1 MNHRLS
7 LLCRCLQVSCS
18 GYHAWCA
25 RLPCRRATQ
34 DVLLGATIA
43 SVHHECRAAYGS
55 RRLWRELQAR
65 GIRCGRHHMDR
76 LRQKQG
82 LMTHRRKRFLRAR
95 RSYNATP
102 AAPRLLQWPFRA
114 AAPGQVWVG
123 DISQI
128 ATREGVLHLAVIQD
142 VCTRLIV
149 GWAMSHLQLGKL
161 AEDALDMALLQ
172 YRPDAGLTLHHDQG
186 SQYRS
191 LHYRAK
197 TAKAKIRLSMSRPGM
212 PYDNAMIESFFANLK
227 LEINDGRPFENREAA
242 RTAVFEYIEVFYNRT
257 RLHSGLGYTTPL
269 QAEQQYQRVRTV
281 P

>member
-18 GYHAWCA
+18 GYHAWHS
-25 RLPCRRATQ
+25 RRPSRRAQ
-34 DVLLGATIA
+34 HDVLLGATIA
-43 SVHHECRAAYGS
+43 AVHHECRAAYGS

-65 GIRCGRHHMDR
+65 GVQCGRHQMDR
-76 LRQKQG
+76 LRHQQG
-82 LMTHRRKRFLRAR
+82 LMTHRRRRFLRAR
-95 RSYNATP
+95 RSYLAMP
-102 AAPRLLQWPFRA
+102 AAPRHLHWPFHA
-114 AAPGQVWVG
+114 AAPGRVWVG

-128 ATREGVLHLAVIQD
+128 PTREGILNLAVIQD
-142 VCTRLIV
+142 VCTRRIV
-149 GWAMSHLQLGKL
+149 GWAMASHQRGTL

-172 YRPDAGLTLHHDQG
+172 RPPMPGLTLHHDQG

-191 LHYRAK
+191 LTYRAK

-227 LEINDGRPFENREAA
+227 LEINDGHPFSSRATA
-242 RTAVFEYIEVFYNRT
+242 RTAIFEYIEVFYNRT
-257 RLHSGLGYTTPL
+257 RLHSGLNYTTPL
-269 QAEQQYQRVRTV
+269 QTEQHYQQVRTV

>member
-1 MNHRLS
+1 M
-7 LLCRCLQVSCS
+7 
-18 GYHAWCA
+18 
-25 RLPCRRATQ
+25 Q

-55 RRLWRELQAR
+55 RRLWRELLAR
-65 GIRCGRHHMDR
+65 GICCGRHHMDR
-76 LRQKQG
+76 LRQMHG

-95 RSYNATP
+95 RSYNAMP
-102 AAPRLLQWPFRA
+102 VAPRLLQWPFRA

-128 ATREGVLHLAVIQD
+128 PTREGTLHLAVIQD
-142 VCTRLIV
+142 VCTRRIV
-149 GWAMSHLQLGKL
+149 GWSMSHLQSGKL
-161 AEDALDMALLQ
+161 AEEALDMALLHG
-172 YRPDAGLTLHHDQG
+172 RPRPGLTLHHDQG

-212 PYDNAMIESFFANLK
+212 PYDNALIESFFANLK

-242 RTAVFEYIEVFYNRT
+242 RTAIFEYIEVFYNRA

-269 QAEQQYQRVRTV
+269 QAEQQYQQVRTA

>member
-1 MNHRLS
+1 M
-7 LLCRCLQVSCS
+7 
-18 GYHAWCA
+18 
-25 RLPCRRATQ
+25 
-34 DVLLGATIA
+34 
-43 SVHHECRAAYGS
+43 
-55 RRLWRELQAR
+55 
-65 GIRCGRHHMDR
+65 
-76 LRQKQG
+76 
-82 LMTHRRKRFLRAR
+82 
-95 RSYNATP
+95 
-102 AAPRLLQWPFRA
+102 
-114 AAPGQVWVG
+114 G

-128 ATREGVLHLAVIQD
+128 PTREGILHLAVIQD
-142 VCTRLIV
+142 VCTRRIV
-149 GWAMSHLQLGKL
+149 GWSMSHLQLGKL

-172 YRPDAGLTLHHDQG
+172 HRPDAGLTLHHDQG

-242 RTAVFEYIEVFYNRT
+242 RTAIFEYIEVFYNRT